1 MKMKLLGSGRAI
13 KALSLLLVSYFYVLS
28 GSSTVSISCNYYN
41 GDGELSEDISVEN
54 AGFEGTV
61 IILPYEMEGFS
72 IFSEGKGQTADVHR
86 HSKLS
91 HKISATNMVTTN
103 ELQVDLKSLNAR
115 YSWVNKGTVSPDQA
129 DLSCAFQ
136 GTIKPGDAGGES
148 ELSEASSLLQA
159 TSLGKTITAESAL
172 RASPATTA
180 VASVGWGLE
189 AKLGTHESLLNQY
202 TNIRSRPGYLTYPT
216 SQQEG
221 FITTGMTLEGQD
233 EETGKPLFS
242 KRYVP
247 VPKDEEHPDGFGF
260 PLSLG
265 VMKVEDDSVYMEN
278 KLTMTMRWQEG
289 DLENPGD
296 GE

>member
-129 DLSCAFQ
+129 DLSCAS
-136 GTIKPGDAGGES
+136 GDDKARRCRRGIGAER
-148 ELSEASSLLQA
+148 SLV
-159 TSLGKTITAESAL
+159 TITGDKS
-172 RASPATTA
+172 
-180 VASVGWGLE
+180 G
-189 AKLGTHESLLNQY
+189 
-202 TNIRSRPGYLTYPT
+202 
-216 SQQEG
+216 
-221 FITTGMTLEGQD
+221 
-233 EETGKPLFS
+233 
-242 KRYVP
+242 
-247 VPKDEEHPDGFGF
+247 
-260 PLSLG
+260 
-265 VMKVEDDSVYMEN
+265 EDDNSRIGLKSKPRHHRCSICRM
-278 KLTMTMRWQEG
+278 G
-289 DLENPGD
+289 P
-296 GE
+296 